1 MKQHQ
6 HSDHQV
12 QPASRRN
19 LLPRITRDRW
29 PDTRSLRVQLTLR
42 IWLAMITLF
51 AINNALQLIPAHNDI
66 RERVR
71 LSQSQDANYLG
82 YGVQRWS
89 SQIYQSLTV
98 IRNIQ
103 SVRSL
108 LPEET
113 QAYFDVLQRAF
124 PAREFA
130 LFNRQGNLIAATNP
144 HPKQSEANRRELLSR
159 TDFQRALKGDFIYE
173 VGKSV
178 LTGKTCLLMRAP
190 VYPPGMESLD
200 GISSSI
206 HSQHPG
212 SQLTPKL
219 DGLRIPHPI
228 RTDQPTTPIKQ
239 EASPIGVLTFC
250 LPLDQL
256 DQDSGLIELYND
268 VMSSIGSRQDFNN
281 KPLSLNALPQR
292 GSAFLLLTNDG
303 HILFPELANKSSWLM
318 TPQQVQNSPWG
329 PLVDRALHSKNHA
342 FFRDVWL
349 NNRRY
354 LLTTLRIDPVWSI
367 ALIVDRE
374 SAFRK
379 PDRLLWT
386 MIGNELL
393 ALLIAAIVINVTCSQ
408 AAKPIQQAGSAI
420 RRLASGEF
428 DIQLPLDRRDE
439 IGHLY
444 RDIHETGQ
452 QLQHFLKQET
462 SYLVTRKQIETGRSI
477 QKSFLVDA
485 LPKSSYASLAA
496 SFNPA
501 QEVAGDWYDAIEVQG
516 STYVVIADVC
526 DKGVGAAL
534 FMSVFRT
541 LLRYEILRTA
551 AAHQSTDNC
560 LASVVCLVNN
570 YMASTHQDL
579 VMFATLFVASID
591 PTTSRLSYICAGH
604 ETPFIIRSEADS
616 PLERLE
622 VNGPAVGVFAD
633 ATYTVNHISLRPGDL
648 LFAYTDGLTD
658 ARSPDGTAWGLAH
671 LESALTMLQ
680 SQQASAQDAINQIL
694 SAVTSHTG
702 GAEPFD
708 DLTML
713 ALKFT

>member
-1 MKQHQ
+1 
-6 HSDHQV
+6 
-12 QPASRRN
+12 
-19 LLPRITRDRW
+19 
-29 PDTRSLRVQLTLR
+29 
-42 IWLAMITLF
+42 MIALF
-51 AINNALQLIPAHNDI
+51 AINNALQLIPARNDI

-71 LSQSQDANYLG
+71 LAQSQDANYLG
-82 YGVQRWS
+82 YGVQRWA

-98 IRNIQ
+98 VRNIQ
-103 SVRSL
+103 SVQSL
-108 LPEET
+108 LPRET
-113 QAYFDVLQRAF
+113 QAYFDILQRAF

-130 LFNRQGNLIAATNP
+130 LFNRQGHLIAATNP
-144 HPKQSEANRRELLSR
+144 HPKQSEANRQELLSR
-159 TDFQRALKGDFIYE
+159 TDFQRALEGEFIYE

-190 VYPPGMESLD
+190 VYPPGMESPEGFPSLVH
-200 GISSSI
+200 G
-206 HSQHPG
+206 QHPG
-212 SQLTPKL
+212 PPLTSRP

-228 RTDQPTTPIKQ
+228 RSDQPATPIRQKPL
-239 EASPIGVLTFC
+239 PIGVLTFC

-268 VMSSIGSRQDFNN
+268 VITSIGSRQDFNN
-281 KPLSLNALPQR
+281 KPLSLNALPKR
-292 GSAFLLLTNDG
+292 GSVFLLLTNDG
-303 HILFPELANKSSWLM
+303 HILFPDLANKSSWLM
-318 TPQQVQNSPWG
+318 TPQQVQSSPWG
-329 PLVDRALHSKNHA
+329 PLVSRALQSENHA
-342 FFRDVWL
+342 SFKDIWL
-349 NNRRY
+349 SNRRY

-374 SAFRK
+374 SAFRR

-393 ALLIAAIVINVTCSQ
+393 ALFIAAIVINVTCSQ
-408 AAKPIQQAGSAI
+408 AAKPVQQAGSAI

-428 DIQLPLDRRDE
+428 DVQLPLDRRDE

-444 RDIHETGQ
+444 RDIHETGK
-452 QLQHFLKQET
+452 QLQNFLNQEA

-485 LPKSSYASLAA
+485 LPESSYASLAA

-516 STYVVIADVC
+516 ITYVVIADVC

-541 LLRYEILRTA
+541 LVRYEILRTA
-551 AAHQSTDNC
+551 TEDQSTEDC
-560 LASVVCLVNN
+560 LASVACLVNN
-570 YMASTHQDL
+570 YMASTHRDL

-591 PTTSRLSYICAGH
+591 PASSRLSYICAGH
-604 ETPFIIRSEADS
+604 EMPFILRSQSGS

-622 VNGPAVGVFAD
+622 VNGPAVGVFPN
-633 ATYTVNHISLRPGDL
+633 ATYAVNHISLRPGDL

-658 ARSPDGTAWGLAH
+658 ARSPDGTAWGLVN
-671 LESALTMLQ
+671 LESELAMLQ
-680 SQQASAQDAINQIL
+680 SQQASAQDVISQIL
-694 SAVTSHTG
+694 SAVNAHMG

-713 ALKFT
+713 ALKFA